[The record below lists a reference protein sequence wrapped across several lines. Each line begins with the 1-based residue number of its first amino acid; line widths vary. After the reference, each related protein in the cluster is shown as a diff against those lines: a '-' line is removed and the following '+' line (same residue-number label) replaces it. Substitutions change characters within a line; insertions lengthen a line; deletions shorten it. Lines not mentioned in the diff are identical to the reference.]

1 MCGIFGYYL
10 KDTKI
15 NESLKENSI
24 KCLSLLNHRGP
35 DNQDFWINEQN
46 NFFLGH
52 TRLSILDTS
61 SNANQPLVNKQ
72 KALSYNGEIYNYK
85 ELKGELEKDFT
96 FSSTSDTE
104 VLFNFLLKN
113 KINKIE
119 KLDGM
124 FAFAYY
130 DEGELY
136 LCNDMFG
143 EKPIYYLQNE
153 KGFFFSSEINCLK
166 NFLNIKKDS
175 SISKKNKFMMFGFLR
190 EDTFFKKIKYFGP
203 ATILKI
209 YKGEIKQKIQYW
221 NYDQFLT
228 SKDKKK
234 IIEKKDIK
242 EIKNLLVTS
251 CEMKLNS
258 DQPISLLLSS
268 GIDSTLLAS
277 IYQKEINIS
286 LQNFHASFE
295 NLDNSNSKFNET
307 NLTTKIA
314 EELDLNLTIEKI
326 DFDEKLFS
334 FKNLL
339 KIFNEPNDNI
349 SSLLTYKIFKTISKN
364 YKVAISG
371 LGADEIFYGYNG
383 YKFFSNNL
391 KYIQSSFIKRLL
403 NFLNYINFKKLKT
416 LKYYSK
422 YNNLDLIFSHFNFN
436 YFDDIKIKDFD
447 DIVFDTKYSLIENY
461 SSIRFKSTLPFQ
473 MLAASDRSS
482 MRNSLE
488 VRSPYLNKNLLLKTL
503 EYDPIT
509 LINKGHKYIQTE
521 ILKEYLPKK
530 LINQKKIGFILSPKT
545 FIKNSFDI
553 NSHLNSKDFIFNRFN
568 LRNLMYKQF
577 FLNEN

>member
-203 ATILKI
+203 AKILKI

>member
-10 KDTKI
+10 KDGKI
-15 NESLKENSI
+15 NEDLKNDSI
-24 KCLSLLNHRGP
+24 KYLKQLNHRGP
-35 DNQDFWINEQN
+35 DNVDFWINNKN

-52 TRLSILDTS
+52 TRLSILDNS
-61 SNANQPLVNKQ
+61 SNANQPFVRKE

-85 ELKGELEKDFT
+85 ELRGELEKDFT
-96 FSSTSDTE
+96 FTSTGDTE
-104 VLFNFLLKN
+104 VLFNFLFKN

-119 KLDGM
+119 LLDGM

-136 LCNDMFG
+136 LCNDTFG
-143 EKPIYYLQNE
+143 EKPIYYIQNE
-153 KGFFFSSEINCLK
+153 IGFFFSSEIDPLK
-166 NFLNIKKDS
+166 NFLNIKKDK

-190 EDTFFKKIKYFGP
+190 EDTFYEKLNYFGP

-209 YKGEIKQKIQYW
+209 FNGEIKQKIKYW
-221 NYDQFLT
+221 DYNKFLI
-228 SKDKKK
+228 KGDKKK

-242 EIKNLLVTS
+242 EIKNILVSS
-251 CEMKLNS
+251 CERKLNS

-268 GIDSTLLAS
+268 GIDSSLLAS
-277 IYQKEINIS
+277 IYHKEININ
-286 LQNFHASFE
+286 LENFHASFE
-295 NLDNSNSKFNET
+295 NLKNSNTKFNET
-307 NLTTKIA
+307 ILTNKIA
-314 EELDLNLTIEKI
+314 KNLNLNLTIEKI

-349 SSLLTYKIFKTISKN
+349 SSLLTYNINKTISKK

-383 YKFFSNNL
+383 YRFFSKNL
-391 KYIQSSFIKRLL
+391 KYIQSSSIKKILK
-403 NFLNYINFKKLKT
+403 YINSFDIKKLKT
-416 LKYYSK
+416 LKYYNK
-422 YNNLDLIFSHFNFN
+422 YNDLDLIFSHFNFN
-436 YFDDIKIKDFD
+436 YFDEIKVKEYDDIKFD
-447 DIVFDTKYSLIENY
+447 PEYSFIDNY

-488 VRSPYLNKNLLLKTL
+488 VRSPYLNKNLLLKLL
-503 EYDPIT
+503 EYDPKT

-521 ILKEYLPKK
+521 ILKEYLPLK
-530 LINQKKIGFILSPKT
+530 LINQKKIGFILSPEI
-545 FIKNSFDI
+545 FIKNSFDKNQ
-553 NSHLNSKDFIFNRFN
+553 NSNKKNFVFNRFN
-568 LRNLMYKQF
+568 LRKLMYSQF
-577 FLNEN
+577 FK

>member
-15 NESLKENSI
+15 NESLKKNSI

-35 DNQDFWINEQN
+35 DNHDFWINEQN

-166 NFLNIKKDS
+166 NFLNTKKDS

-203 ATILKI
+203 ATIIKI

-295 NLDNSNSKFNET
+295 NLDNFNSKFNET

-349 SSLLTYKIFKTISKN
+349 SSLLTHKIFETISKN

-391 KYIQSSFIKRLL
+391 KYIQSSFIKKLL
-403 NFLNYINFKKLKT
+403 NFLNYVNFKKLKT

-436 YFDDIKIKDFD
+436 YFDDIKTKDFD

-503 EYDPIT
+503 EYDPVT

-521 ILKEYLPKK
+521 ILKEYLPKN
-530 LINQKKIGFILSPKT
+530 LINQKKIGFILNPKI
-545 FIKNSFDI
+545 FIKNSFDR
-553 NSHLNSKDFIFNRFN
+553 NSHFNRKDFIFNRFN